1 MEDSRIVPRSGL
13 VIMREELVTVVAENL
28 RPRGDM
34 DGKDEELAAM
44 AAGSRRWRPR
54 RKGRAQSATR

>member
-44 AAGSRRWRPR
+44 AADSRRWRPR
-54 RKGRAQSATR
+54 RKGRARSATR

>member
-44 AAGSRRWRPR
+44 AVGSRRWRPR
-54 RKGRAQSATR
+54 RKGRARSATR

>member
-1 MEDSRIVPRSGL
+1 
-13 VIMREELVTVVAENL
+13 MREELVTVVAENL

-44 AAGSRRWRPR
+44 AADSRRWRPR
-54 RKGRAQSATR
+54 RKGRARSAMR